1 MLCYAKSPE
10 WTLSSTY
17 MSHTLGKLTS
27 RIIDRRLKYTSTD
40 YKYSHIKRKRILLS
54 ENLFFRIF
62 INWTHQNANGSMK
75 SEFSSKPT
83 LCVHRSNNVAQIW
96 KKNRRDFVW
105 NCRCW
110 RSCLPPLYSQVEC
123 SCEYLS
129 SIVKKLFV
137 WLVKFVVNGFGM
149 CSPDHFRTDPKKHM
163 NQSQNRMSSDLF
175 EQWIRIVLLIQT
187 IILVYFLLF
196 SYRMLADA
204 FNIRSLDDT
213 WLVME
218 LRAKGLSC
226 IFHAQSNTNAMSYI
240 RFRHNA
246 TIPNIF
252 S

>member
-137 WLVKFVVNGFGM
+137 WLVKLWTVLECVHLTIFEQIRKNIWIKARIECHQIYLNNGFE
-149 CSPDHFRTDPKKHM
+149 
-163 NQSQNRMSSDLF
+163 LF
-175 EQWIRIVLLIQT
+175 
-187 IILVYFLLF
+187 Y
-196 SYRMLADA
+196 
-204 FNIRSLDDT
+204 
-213 WLVME
+213 
-218 LRAKGLSC
+218 
-226 IFHAQSNTNAMSYI
+226 
-240 RFRHNA
+240 
-246 TIPNIF
+246 
-252 S
+252 